1 MNYGMS
7 AFGPKQTSATA
18 PHMSALGVKQT
29 WPCAEVRFCGRYWGQ
44 SGHGLVR
51 CICLLVTQSGRRSD
65 PTPTPSRALAQIA
78 TIACLSLGG
87 DYEARQ
93 FIRFVGGAVAALP
106 LASRAQ
112 QAAMPVIG
120 YLGIRS
126 PAADAP
132 FIAAFHQ
139 GLNEAGFSD
148 GKNVTIEFRS
158 AQNDYGRLP
167 ALAAELVQLRVN
179 VIAAMSTPAA
189 LAAKAATATIPIVF
203 ETGTD
208 PVNIGLVSSLNQPGG
223 NVTGVTQMNITITP
237 KRLELLHE
245 LIPSARVMALLVD
258 PANPTIAAAQSSG
271 VGSAA
276 QSLGLELHV
285 LTATTDRD
293 FDAVFAKL
301 SQLRARGLVVG
312 GGSFLLGRQKQLGAL
327 ALRHLMPAVG
337 HSREFVLGGG
347 LASYSSSYPDA
358 YRLVGHFVARVL
370 KGEKPDDLPVQQ
382 ATKVELFVNLKT
394 AKALGITVPN
404 TLIGRAEEVIE

>member
-1 MNYGMS
+1 M
-7 AFGPKQTSATA
+7 
-18 PHMSALGVKQT
+18 
-29 WPCAEVRFCGRYWGQ
+29 
-44 SGHGLVR
+44 
-51 CICLLVTQSGRRSD
+51 RR
-65 PTPTPSRALAQIA
+65 
-78 TIACLSLGG
+78 
-87 DYEARQ
+87 RQ